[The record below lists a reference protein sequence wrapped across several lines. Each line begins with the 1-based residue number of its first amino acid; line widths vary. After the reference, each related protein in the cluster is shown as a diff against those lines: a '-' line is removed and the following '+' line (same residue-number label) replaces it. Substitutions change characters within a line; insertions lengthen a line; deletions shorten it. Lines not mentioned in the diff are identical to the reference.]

1 LSNEVTGLQEPFD
14 SANMPGH
21 RVHLTSESHRDQ
33 LGFCVS
39 HVLQTAETSG
49 MCDYTLCNVA
59 VGRQYAE
66 RPLQLHVHEPKALR
80 AQNIKS
86 ESRLISHA
94 EVCQRNYFR
103 LALNVSIRSTKL
115 NINFSSLQPLEK
127 TSYNLLNFVFQE
139 IDVIPPVPQHGSHQV
154 CMPKNLRAGIVPQYL
169 SEVFL
174 NRLRHGYKD
183 PD

>member
-1 LSNEVTGLQEPFD
+1 
-14 SANMPGH
+14 MPGH
-21 RVHLTSESHRDQ
+21 PVYLTSESHRDQ

-39 HVLQTAETSG
+39 HVLQTAESSS
-49 MCDYTLCNVA
+49 MCDYTLCNIT

-66 RPLQLHVHEPKALR
+66 RPLQFHVHEPKALR
-80 AQNIKS
+80 AQKIKS
-86 ESRLISHA
+86 EPRLTPHA

-103 LALNVSIRSTKL
+103 LALNVSIRSAEL
-115 NINFSSLQPLEK
+115 YLNFSTLQPLDK
-127 TSYNLLNFVFQE
+127 ISYNLLNFIFQK
-139 IDVIPPVPQHGSHQV
+139 IYVIPPVPQHGSHQV
-154 CMPKNLRAGIVPQYL
+154 CMPENLRAGIIPQYL